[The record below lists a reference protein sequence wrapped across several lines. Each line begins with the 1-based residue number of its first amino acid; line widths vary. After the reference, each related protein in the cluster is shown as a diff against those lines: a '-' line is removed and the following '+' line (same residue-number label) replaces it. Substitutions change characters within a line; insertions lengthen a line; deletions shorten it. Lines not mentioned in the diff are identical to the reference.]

1 MRQKKDFNVPV
12 TVLSGIDGS
21 VQTKTD
27 IYRKEIKSACKHASF
42 VNMATMFFPSCDNV
56 EATTWKR
63 QLGSDNVENS
73 FHLSNSH
80 GPPPPPPLFIRFVIP
95 EVHLEWS
102 DNSEGTTR
110 NRRVGNDNL

>member
-63 QLGSDNVENS
+63 QLGSATRKTV
-73 FHLSNSH
+73 FILAIRT
-80 GPPPPPPLFIRFVIP
+80 PPPPSIIHPFCNTRGPPGMERQLG
-95 EVHLEWS
+95 S
-102 DNSEGTTR
+102 DN
-110 NRRVGNDNL
+110 

>member
-27 IYRKEIKSACKHASF
+27 IYRKEIKSVCKHASF

-80 GPPPPPPLFIRFVIP
+80 APAPPPPSIIHPFCNTRGPPGMERQLG
-95 EVHLEWS
+95 S
-102 DNSEGTTR
+102 DN
-110 NRRVGNDNL
+110 

>member
-63 QLGSDNVENS
+63 QRGKQFSS
-73 FHLSNSH
+73 
-80 GPPPPPPLFIRFVIP
+80 
-95 EVHLEWS
+95 
-102 DNSEGTTR
+102 
-110 NRRVGNDNL
+110 

>member
-42 VNMATMFFPSCDNV
+42 VNMATMFFPSCDNS
-56 EATTWKR
+56 EATTWKTVFILAIR
-63 QLGSDNVENS
+63 T
-73 FHLSNSH
+73 
-80 GPPPPPPLFIRFVIP
+80 PPPPALHYSSV
-95 EVHLEWS
+95 L
-102 DNSEGTTR
+102 
-110 NRRVGNDNL
+110 